1 MGTPAEKWSLPLFA
15 SDAAAAA
22 VVVAEAAA
30 AVAAAQA
37 ALAAAV
43 AHTHPQP
50 KPHPQPQPQPQPQPV
65 AQPQP
70 QPQPV
75 AQPQPHASAAA
86 DAAGEGKGKGE
97 GKGGG
102 KGGGGGEGKGG
113 PEVEAG
119 GGKGKA
125 VACTSKHPGDT
136 HEEGCAG
143 WCRGDHEGHCEW
155 CKCRGC
161 GSCPAASAA
170 ISAEMQLRADEP
182 EGISGGDEAVNE
194 APDDGDGDEAARRQ
208 HLLRLAAAGA
218 ASGLLFLCA
227 IGLVC
232 ACCRCLR
239 RYVVQRRGKRYQRA
253 FVDEDDAVLLPAHFE
268 VAGTTQVL

>member
-1 MGTPAEKWSLPLFA
+1 MWS
-15 SDAAAAA
+15 
-22 VVVAEAAA
+22 
-30 AVAAAQA
+30 
-37 ALAAAV
+37 
-43 AHTHPQP
+43 
-50 KPHPQPQPQPQPQPV
+50 
-65 AQPQP
+65 
-70 QPQPV
+70 
-75 AQPQPHASAAA
+75 
-86 DAAGEGKGKGE
+86 AGRVGPFCLRSSGRGKG
-97 GKGGG
+97 
-102 KGGGGGEGKGG
+102 
-113 PEVEAG
+113 
-119 GGKGKA
+119 
-125 VACTSKHPGDT
+125 VACTSPHSGDT
-136 HEEGCAG
+136 LEEGCAG

-161 GSCPAASAA
+161 GSCPASAA
-170 ISAEMQLRADEP
+170 ISAEVQLSADEP

-194 APDDGDGDEAARRQ
+194 EPDDGDGDEAARRQ

-253 FVDEDDAVLLPAHFE
+253 FVDEDDAALLPAHFE